1 MRPIVHA
8 LLGLGLGMVRS
19 RMGLQLEIMA
29 LRHQVNLD
37 RRSIRRPPIRPG
49 DRSRWAGL
57 ARHGGRWRE
66 VWVFVQP
73 ATGLAWQ
80 RRRFRD
86 HWARL
91 SRREP
96 GRPAV
101 SPELRD
107 LLRALSTAH
116 PRWGAP
122 RILGALRELGIAV
135 AKSPVETYRLRPR
148 QPPSPSWRA
157 FLKNPLSELVALDF
171 FTVPPVR
178 CKVLVV
184 LIVLAPDRRRSL
196 HCNVTEHPP
205 AQWSAQQRV
214 EAFPW
219 KPAPRYLLRDRDAV

>member
-1 MRPIVHA
+1 MMPIVHA
-8 LLGLGLGMVRS
+8 LLGFVPGMFRS
-19 RMGLQLEIMA
+19 RIGLQLEIVA
-29 LRHQVNLD
+29 LRHQVNLY

-49 DRSRWAGL
+49 DRILWAWL
-57 ARHGGRWRE
+57 ARHWGRWRE
-66 VWVFVQP
+66 VLVFVQP
-73 ATGLAWQ
+73 ATVLAWQ

-91 SRREP
+91 SRRQP

-107 LLRALSTAH
+107 LIRDLSTAN

-122 RILGALRELGIAV
+122 RILGELRKLGIAV
-135 AKSPVETYRLRPR
+135 AKSTVEKYRLRPR
-148 QPPSPSWRA
+148 RPPSPSWRA
-157 FLKNPLSELVALDF
+157 FRKNPLSELVALDF

-178 CKVLVV
+178 CTGLFV
-184 LIVLAPDRRRSL
+184 LIVLAHDRRRSL

-205 AQWSAQQRV
+205 AQWTAQQRV